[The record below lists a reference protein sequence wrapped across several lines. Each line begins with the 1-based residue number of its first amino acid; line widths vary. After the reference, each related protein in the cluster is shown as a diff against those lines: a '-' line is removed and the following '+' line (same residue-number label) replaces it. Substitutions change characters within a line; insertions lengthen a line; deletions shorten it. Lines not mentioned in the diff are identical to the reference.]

1 LTAYQ
6 LPIKLAMIAV
16 QQWIEIEKLHT
27 RLIMQVHDE
36 LVLEVPD
43 AELQTVQD
51 MLPKLMGG
59 VAQLQVPLLVEL
71 GVGKNWDEAH

>member
-1 LTAYQ
+1 
-6 LPIKLAMIAV
+6 
-16 QQWIEIEKLHT
+16 
-27 RLIMQVHDE
+27 MQVHDE

-43 AELQTVQD
+43 AELQTVKD

-71 GVGKNWDEAH
+71 GVGKNWDEAHYS

>member
-1 LTAYQ
+1 
-6 LPIKLAMIAV
+6 
-16 QQWIEIEKLHT
+16 
-27 RLIMQVHDE
+27 MQVHDE

-43 AELQTVQD
+43 AELQMVKV
-51 MLPKLMGG
+51 MLPQLMGG